1 MLAKL
6 IKNFS
11 NLPGWRSN
19 RKIVVI
25 ESDDWGSIRMSSNE
39 AYKAVAAAGLSV
51 DKGAGGRY
59 NRYDTLASK
68 EDLTAL
74 FETLS
79 SVKDSNNKGAKI
91 TAVSL
96 VSNPDFDKIKAD
108 NFQKYHYEPFTK
120 TLERYNKADA
130 FPLWK
135 EGRDANI
142 FAPEFHGR
150 EHLNIQAWLRALQSG
165 DKEALVAFDNNIWG
179 YSRKDGKIGF
189 QAAFDLELASDL
201 AMQKEIVK
209 DGLAL
214 FEKLHGFKA
223 QFFVPPNGP
232 LNNELEK
239 VAADGGIIYMSS
251 PKVQV
256 EPLGDGKT
264 RKNMRHIGKKNSHGQ
279 TYITRNAFFE
289 PSGSGKD
296 DVNSCLAEIAMA
308 FKWKKPAVISSH
320 RVNFIGGL
328 DVANRDNGLKQLHKL
343 LTAIVKRWPDVEFM
357 TSSELGDIIT
367 KRDQHNAK

>member
-1 MLAKL
+1 MLSKL

-39 AYKAVAAAGLSV
+39 AYQNLVKAGLSV
-51 DKGAGGRY
+51 DKGHGGRY

-79 SVKDSNNKGAKI
+79 SVKDSNNKSAKM

-96 VSNPDFDKIKAD
+96 VANPDFDKIKAG
-108 NFQKYHYEPFTK
+108 NFQQYHYEPFTK

-135 EGRDANI
+135 EGREANV
-142 FAPEFHGR
+142 FVPEFHGR
-150 EHLNIQAWLRALQSG
+150 EHLNIQAWLRALKSG
-165 DKEALVAFDNNIWG
+165 DSEALVAFDNNIWG
-179 YSRKDGKIGF
+179 YNRKDGKIGF

-201 AMQKEIVK
+201 AMQKEVVK

-214 FEKLHGFKA
+214 FEKLHGVKA

-239 VAADGGIIYMSS
+239 VAADSGIIYMSS

-256 EPLGDGKT
+256 EPLGEGKT
-264 RKNMRHIGKKNSHGQ
+264 KKNFRHIGKKNSHGQ

-289 PSGSGKD
+289 PSGSSKD
-296 DVNSCLAEIAMA
+296 EVNNCLYEIETA

-320 RVNFIGGL
+320 RINFIGSL
-328 DVANRDNGLKQLHKL
+328 DVTNRDKGLEQLHKL
-343 LTAIVKRWPDVEFM
+343 LTAIVKKWPDVEFM

-367 KRDQHNAK
+367 KRNDHRS